1 MPEAQLQA
9 QAGPGPGG
17 VVSRAGKPLALTA
30 THWQASNFHERRTE
44 LSDQNFPANCC
55 IWHFQVGRCYIIV
68 YNMLYQTLAWNIVT
82 VPCAIQQIF
91 YMALYIP

>member
-30 THWQASNFHERRTE
+30 THWQLAVAGCLCFVDIISAYKAIGNFDESKAE
-44 LSDQNFPANCC
+44 KFS
-55 IWHFQVGRCYIIV
+55 
-68 YNMLYQTLAWNIVT
+68 
-82 VPCAIQQIF
+82 
-91 YMALYIP
+91 ALFHIRLV